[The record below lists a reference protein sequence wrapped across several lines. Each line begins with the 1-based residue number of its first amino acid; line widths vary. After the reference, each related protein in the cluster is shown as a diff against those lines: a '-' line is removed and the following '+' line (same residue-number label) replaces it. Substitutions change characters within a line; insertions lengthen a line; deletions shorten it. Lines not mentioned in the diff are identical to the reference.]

1 VQAAVLRTLYRQ
13 PPGQPSL
20 TRVFPLRNPSLVAL
34 VTGLMAM
41 QAQAAERLSIENI
54 RRGTVMMLELVERLV
69 YAPE

>member
-1 VQAAVLRTLYRQ
+1 M
-13 PPGQPSL
+13 
-20 TRVFPLRNPSLVAL
+20 RNPSPVAL